1 MHQNRPNLK
10 SIARVSSSLRPKDH
24 LLKRASR
31 NAPWLAEGVET
42 AKQVKSQAGKMRI
55 KAEIEC

>member
-24 LLKRASR
+24 LLKSASR
-31 NAPWLAEGVET
+31 NAPWFAGGAET
-42 AKQVKSQAGKMRI
+42 AKQVESQAGKMQI